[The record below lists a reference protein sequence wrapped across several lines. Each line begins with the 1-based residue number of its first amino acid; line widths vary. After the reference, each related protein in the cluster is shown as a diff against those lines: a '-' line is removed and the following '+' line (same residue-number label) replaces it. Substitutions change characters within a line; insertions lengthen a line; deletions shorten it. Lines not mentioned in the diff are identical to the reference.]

1 MFPVTFYLII
11 FIVTY
16 RMQNQFL
23 RLYLARQIYKEMVIF
38 NLGFR
43 NVVIGFIN
51 EVATLTWFSYN
62 KMYMGS
68 NLPGQLKVI
77 NHELGK

>member
-1 MFPVTFYLII
+1 
-11 FIVTY
+11 
-16 RMQNQFL
+16 
-23 RLYLARQIYKEMVIF
+23 MVIF

-68 NLPGQLKVI
+68 NLPEQLKVI

>member
-1 MFPVTFYLII
+1 MFQATFYLII

-51 EVATLTWFSYN
+51 HNEVATLTWFSY
-62 KMYMGS
+62 KKIDVHGQQFTGTTQS
-68 NLPGQLKVI
+68 N
-77 NHELGK
+77 

>member
-1 MFPVTFYLII
+1 MFQVTFYLII

-23 RLYLARQIYKEMVIF
+23 RLYLARQIYKEMIIF

-43 NVVIGFIN
+43 NVVIGFIY
-51 EVATLTWFSYN
+51 EAVATL
-62 KMYMGS
+62 
-68 NLPGQLKVI
+68 
-77 NHELGK
+77 

>member
-1 MFPVTFYLII
+1 MFQVTFYLII

-23 RLYLARQIYKEMVIF
+23 RLYLARQIYKEMIIF

-51 EVATLTWFSYN
+51 EAMATLQTWFFY
-62 KMYMGS
+62 KKIDVHGQQFTGTTQS
-68 NLPGQLKVI
+68 N
-77 NHELGK
+77 